1 MPITSDAFGNFYT
14 GNYIVGDIVNWTE
27 VLSCFRQA
35 LGSNDRANLNT
46 SALNLSRIDWRPN
59 LLAETLTG
67 VIAPSTVPFMSDN
80 PNSGGAGV
88 FTLSA
93 NSRMAFSYSVGGN
106 RHSMFPGGGII
117 NQISYPSGDPID
129 INSTDAMWVVA
140 NKQSISYFIY
150 RNSSNYYFFSQGFLL
165 NSPLPFPQN
174 AYSVVVTNNNTIYRY
189 QARGFAG
196 TVVKTMHETGVK
208 ANYNHIK
215 LSNGLPTQSEV
226 ELYLRDASTDIPYG
240 YVPNVFKWK
249 VDGEEVALAIGDV
262 VRLNMVNATGE
273 YAGQGN
279 IFCKVV
285 GRIDGTPPS
294 SLNLTGDYLLMKIA
308 S

>member
-1 MPITSDAFGNFYT
+1 MAITNDAFGNFYM
-14 GNYIVGDIVNWTE
+14 GNFIVGDLVNWTD

-35 LGSNDRANLNT
+35 LGSNDRANLNI
-46 SALNLSRIDWRPN
+46 SNVNEARIEWRPN
-59 LLAETLTG
+59 LISETLIG
-67 VIAPSTVPFMSDN
+67 VIAIP
-80 PNSGGAGV
+80 
-88 FTLSA
+88 
-93 NSRMAFSYSVGGN
+93 
-106 RHSMFPGGGII
+106 
-117 NQISYPSGDPID
+117 SYPSIAINTPLSTELKPNSRISFAYTNSQSFGHSLFPNGGTTNIVLCPNFSMV

-150 RNSSNYYFFSQGFLL
+150 RNQSNYHFFSQGFLL
-165 NSPLPFPQN
+165 NSSLSFPQN
-174 AYSVVVTNNNTIYRY
+174 AYSVFASNNSSYTY

-215 LSNGLPTQSEV
+215 LSNGLSTQSEV

-249 VDGEEVALAIGDV
+249 VDGEEVGLAIGDV
-262 VRLNMVNATGE
+262 VRLNMANATGE

-285 GRIDGTPPS
+285 GRLSPNGT
-294 SLNLTGDYLLMKIA
+294 NLTGDYLLMKIA
-308 S
+308 N

>member
-1 MPITSDAFGNFYT
+1 MAITNDAFGNFYM
-14 GNYIVGDIVNWTE
+14 GNFIVGDLVNWTD

-46 SALNLSRIDWRPN
+46 SNVNEARIEWRPN
-59 LLAETLTG
+59 LISETLTG
-67 VIAPSTVPFMSDN
+67 VIAIPSDTSIAN
-80 PNSGGAGV
+80 TTLSTELKPNSRISFAYTNSLSGHSLFPNGGTTNTV
-88 FTLSA
+88 ICP
-93 NSRMAFSYSVGGN
+93 NFSMV
-106 RHSMFPGGGII
+106 
-117 NQISYPSGDPID
+117 

-150 RNSSNYYFFSQGFLL
+150 RNQSNYHFFSQGFLL
-165 NSPLPFPQN
+165 NSSLSFPQN
-174 AYSVVVTNNNTIYRY
+174 AYSVFASNNSSYTY

-215 LSNGLPTQSEV
+215 LSNGLSTQSEV

-249 VDGEEVALAIGDV
+249 VDGEEVGLAIGDV
-262 VRLNMVNATGE
+262 VRLNMANATGE

-285 GRIDGTPPS
+285 GRLSPNGT
-294 SLNLTGDYLLMKIA
+294 NLTGDYLLMKIA
-308 S
+308 N

>member
-1 MPITSDAFGNFYT
+1 MPITNDTFGNFYI
-14 GNYIVGDIVNWTE
+14 GNFIVGDIVNWTE

-46 SALNLSRIDWRPN
+46 SSVNEARIEWRPN
-59 LLAETLTG
+59 LINETLIG
-67 VIAPSTVPFMSDN
+67 GIAIPSDTKITNTTFSPELK
-80 PNSGGAGV
+80 PNSRISFAYAGNNASLGHSLFPNGGMTNIV
-88 FTLSA
+88 FPTHSA
-93 NSRMAFSYSVGGN
+93 
-106 RHSMFPGGGII
+106 
-117 NQISYPSGDPID
+117 IS

-150 RNSSNYYFFSQGFLL
+150 RDSSNYHFFSQGFLL
-165 NSPLPFPQN
+165 NSSLPFPQN
-174 AYSVVVTNNNTIYRY
+174 AYSVFVTYSYGNSYYRY

-196 TVVKTMHETGVK
+196 TVVKTMHNTGVK

-249 VDGEEVALAIGDV
+249 VDGEEVGLAIGDV
-262 VRLNMVNATGE
+262 VRLNMANATGE

-279 IFCKVV
+279 IFCKIV
-285 GRIDGTPPS
+285 GRIDE
-294 SLNLTGDYLLMKIA
+294 TGDYLLMKIA
-308 S
+308 N

>member
-1 MPITSDAFGNFYT
+1 MAITNDAFGNYYM
-14 GNYIVGDIVNWTE
+14 GNFIVGDLVNWTD

-35 LGSNDRANLNT
+35 LGSNDRANLNIDNVNQVRID
-46 SALNLSRIDWRPN
+46 ARIDWRPN
-59 LLAETLTG
+59 LVAETLQQT
-67 VIAPSTVPFMSDN
+67 IPAPSLSFIN
-80 PNSGGAGV
+80 LAFGGD
-88 FTLSA
+88 TLAA
-93 NSRMAFSYSVGGN
+93 NSRIAFAYSPSN
-106 RHSMFPGGGII
+106 SHTIFPGGGGDNVIGYSSHINMPINII
-117 NQISYPSGDPID
+117 
-129 INSTDAMWVVA
+129 STDAMWVVA
-140 NKQSISYFIY
+140 NKQNISYFIY
-150 RNSSNYYFFSQGFLL
+150 RNSSNYHFFSQGFLL
-165 NSPLPFPQN
+165 NSSLTFPQN
-174 AYSVVVTNNNTIYRY
+174 AYSVVVNNITGYYSY

-215 LSNGLPTQSEV
+215 LSDGLPTQSGV

-249 VDGEEVALAIGDV
+249 ADGGEVALAIGDV
-262 VRLNMVNATGE
+262 VRLNMANATGE

-285 GRIDGTPPS
+285 GRIGS
-294 SLNLTGDYLLMKIA
+294 NGDYLLMKIA

>member
-1 MPITSDAFGNFYT
+1 MAITNDAFGNFYM
-14 GNYIVGDIVNWTE
+14 GNFIVGDLVNWTD

-46 SALNLSRIDWRPN
+46 SNVNEARIEWRPN
-59 LLAETLTG
+59 LINETMIG
-67 VIAPSTVPFMSDN
+67 VIAIPSYTSMAINTPLSTELK
-80 PNSGGAGV
+80 PNSRISFAYTNSQSFGHSLFPNGGTTNIV
-88 FTLSA
+88 LCP
-93 NSRMAFSYSVGGN
+93 NFSMV
-106 RHSMFPGGGII
+106 
-117 NQISYPSGDPID
+117 

-150 RNSSNYYFFSQGFLL
+150 RNQSNYHFFSQGFLL
-165 NSPLPFPQN
+165 NSSLSFPQN
-174 AYSVVVTNNNTIYRY
+174 AYSVFASNYNSYTY

-196 TVVKTMHETGVK
+196 TVVKTMHETGIK

-215 LSNGLPTQSEV
+215 LTNGLSTQSEV

-249 VDGEEVALAIGDV
+249 VDGEEVGLAIGDV
-262 VRLNMVNATGE
+262 VRLNMANATGE

-285 GRIDGTPPS
+285 GRLSPNGT
-294 SLNLTGDYLLMKIA
+294 NLTGDYLLMKIA
-308 S
+308 N

>member
-1 MPITSDAFGNFYT
+1 MAITNDAFGNYYM
-14 GNYIVGDIVNWTE
+14 GNFIVGDLVNWTD

-35 LGSNDRANLNT
+35 LGSNDRANLNID
-46 SALNLSRIDWRPN
+46 NVNQVRIDWRPN
-59 LLAETLTG
+59 LVAETLQQT
-67 VIAPSTVPFMSDN
+67 IPAPSLSFIN
-80 PNSGGAGV
+80 LAFGGD
-88 FTLSA
+88 TLAA
-93 NSRMAFSYSVGGN
+93 NSRIAFAYSPN
-106 RHSMFPGGGII
+106 NSHTIFPGGGGANVIGYSRFINNVMNII
-117 NQISYPSGDPID
+117 
-129 INSTDAMWVVA
+129 STDAMWVVA
-140 NKQSISYFIY
+140 NKQNISYFIY

-165 NSPLPFPQN
+165 NSSLTFPQN
-174 AYSVVVTNNNTIYRY
+174 AYSVVVTNIPNFYSY

-215 LSNGLPTQSEV
+215 LSDGLPTQSGV

-249 VDGEEVALAIGDV
+249 ADGGEVALAIGDV
-262 VRLNMVNATGE
+262 VRLNMANATGE

-285 GRIDGTPPS
+285 SKIGG
-294 SLNLTGDYLLMKIA
+294 NGDYLLMKIA

>member
-1 MPITSDAFGNFYT
+1 MAITNDAFGNFYM
-14 GNYIVGDIVNWTE
+14 GNFIVGDLVNWTD

-35 LGSNDRANLNT
+35 LGSNDRANLNI
-46 SALNLSRIDWRPN
+46 SNVNEARIEWRPN
-59 LLAETLTG
+59 LINETMIG
-67 VIAPSTVPFMSDN
+67 VIAIPSYTSIAINTPLSTELK
-80 PNSGGAGV
+80 PNSRISFAYTNSQSFGHSLFPNGGTTNIV
-88 FTLSA
+88 LCP
-93 NSRMAFSYSVGGN
+93 NFSMV
-106 RHSMFPGGGII
+106 
-117 NQISYPSGDPID
+117 

-150 RNSSNYYFFSQGFLL
+150 RNQSNYHFFSQGFLL
-165 NSPLPFPQN
+165 NSSLSFPQN
-174 AYSVVVTNNNTIYRY
+174 AYSVFASNNSSYTY

-215 LSNGLPTQSEV
+215 LSNGLSTQSEV

-249 VDGEEVALAIGDV
+249 VDGEEVGLAIGDV
-262 VRLNMVNATGE
+262 VRLNMANATGE

-285 GRIDGTPPS
+285 GRLSPNGT
-294 SLNLTGDYLLMKIA
+294 NLTGDYLLMKIA
-308 S
+308 N

>member
-1 MPITSDAFGNFYT
+1 MAITNDAFGNFYM
-14 GNYIVGDIVNWTE
+14 GNFIVGDLVNWTD

-35 LGSNDRANLNT
+35 LGSNDRANLNI
-46 SALNLSRIDWRPN
+46 SNVNDARIEWRPN
-59 LLAETLTG
+59 LISETLTG
-67 VIAPSTVPFMSDN
+67 VIAIPSYISIAINTPLSTELK
-80 PNSGGAGV
+80 PNSIISFAYTNSQSFGHSLFPNGGTTNIV
-88 FTLSA
+88 LCPS
-93 NSRMAFSYSVGGN
+93 
-106 RHSMFPGGGII
+106 FPMV
-117 NQISYPSGDPID
+117 

-150 RNSSNYYFFSQGFLL
+150 RNQSNYHFFSQGFLL
-165 NSPLPFPQN
+165 NSSLPFPQN
-174 AYSVVVTNNNTIYRY
+174 AYSVFASNNSSYTY

-249 VDGEEVALAIGDV
+249 VDGEEVGLAIGDV
-262 VRLNMVNATGE
+262 VRLNMANATGE

-285 GRIDGTPPS
+285 GRLSPNGT
-294 SLNLTGDYLLMKIA
+294 NLTGDYLLMKIA
-308 S
+308 N